1 MTLRLSIRSNLAILA
16 CVCLV
21 PASTVALGVLAYS
34 YHQGKRQML
43 DNTLTMTRTISNLV
57 DKHFSNVEST
67 LHALATSPSLA
78 SGDIPAFYWQAK
90 ESLLTQ
96 KVANIV
102 LTDPRG
108 EQVMNTLRPLGAVLP
123 ENGSAIRVSDFAQ
136 RDTALVSD
144 LFQGKVA
151 SRPVIA
157 VAVPVR
163 RSGQTLY
170 GLSAGMSPDVFDAML
185 RQQQLPAEWH
195 TLLVDRKGK
204 IVARVGGVASDVG
217 RPVLPE
223 LHAALASGN
232 KGILEVKTP
241 EGTPTYAVYK
251 RSASTGWTVVI
262 GIPREYVSSQLRDTL
277 SGLFFA
283 FLSVVTAAVVVARLL
298 GRRIAAALSAL
309 TVPAAALGAGQKVTV
324 APLGL
329 VEADEVGKALMR
341 ASDMLERARHQATH
355 DALTGL
361 GNRALFHEVITQQ
374 LATACRNGAEL
385 SVLYIDLDKFK
396 PVNDQHGHAAG
407 DRLLVHVAQQ
417 LRASLRGADF
427 AARLGGD
434 EFAVVLAGVGEEHA
448 MLVARKILDKLSA
461 SVDLGPARVE
471 VAASIGIACFPAD
484 GTHLRDLLHAA
495 DEAMYMAKASGA
507 NQVVVARAQQDP
519 ARAGAASAPSR

>member
-43 DNTLTMTRTISNLV
+43 ENTLTTTRTISNLV
-57 DKHFSNVEST
+57 DKHFSNIEST

-90 ESLLTQ
+90 EVLLTQ

-102 LTDPRG
+102 LTDPQG
-108 EQVMNTLRPLGAVLP
+108 AQVMNTLRPLGSALA
-123 ENGSAIRVSDFAQ
+123 ENGSAIRLGDFKHSDS
-136 RDTALVSD
+136 ALVSN

-163 RSGQTLY
+163 RSGQPLY

-185 RQQQLPAEWH
+185 RQQRLPAQWL
-195 TLLVDRKGK
+195 TALVDRNGK
-204 IVARVGGVASDVG
+204 IVARVGGAASDVG
-217 RPVLPE
+217 RPIMPE
-223 LHAALASGN
+223 LRAALVSGDE
-232 KGILEVKTP
+232 GSFEGVTP
-241 EGTPTYAVYK
+241 EGIRTYATFK
-251 RSASTGWTVVI
+251 RSDSTGWAVVI
-262 GIPREYVSSQLRDTL
+262 GIPTEYVSSQLRETL

-283 FLSVVTAAVVVARLL
+283 FLAVVSTAVVVARLL

-309 TVPAAALGAGQKVTV
+309 TVPAAALGAGRKVTV

-355 DALTGL
+355 DSLTGL
-361 GNRALFHEVITQQ
+361 GNRALFHEIITQQ
-374 LATACRNGAEL
+374 LSLACRNKAKL
-385 SVLYIDLDKFK
+385 SVLYIDLDRFK
-396 PVNDQHGHAAG
+396 PINDQYGHAAG

-417 LRASLRGADF
+417 LRASLRHADF

-434 EFAVVLAGVGEEHA
+434 EFAVVLVGTGAEHA
-448 MLVARKILDKLSA
+448 VLVARKILDQLSVT
-461 SVDLGPARVE
+461 VDLGPVQVE
-471 VAASIGIACFPAD
+471 VAASIGIACYPDD
-484 GTHLRDLLHAA
+484 GDHLRDLLHAA
-495 DEAMYMAKASGA
+495 DEAMYMAKASGR
-507 NQVVVARAQQDP
+507 NQVVVAGTQRERASP
-519 ARAGAASAPSR
+519 